1 MGRVCLGLTAIILTV
16 GGTLAFPTLG
26 EQVPALSI
34 EITPARVDLA
44 QAQTGPQPLAQG
56 PERLFQAL
64 DLTPAQ
70 IREMRAIQQ
79 RYEPQLNQRRQ
90 ALRQARQELSR
101 LMAGDAPEAQIRA
114 KFRQME
120 QLRQQQ
126 AAIHF
131 ESLLAM
137 RSVLTPTQ
145 RRKFADLMQHRQG
158 TDPLERM
165 RHLRDKR
172 LNGQSTRDQGRQLGK
187 TTQLDA

>member
-16 GGTLAFPTLG
+16 GGTLACPTVAGAVPTLWMG
-26 EQVPALSI
+26 IA
-34 EITPARVDLA
+34 PARVNLA
-44 QAQTGPQPLAQG
+44 QAQASPQPLAQR
-56 PERLFQAL
+56 PERLLQAL

-79 RYEPQLNQRRQ
+79 RYEPQLTQRRQ
-90 ALRQARQELSR
+90 ALRQARQELTR

-114 KFRQME
+114 KFRQIE

-172 LNGQSTRDQGRQLGK
+172 LNGQSTRDQGR
-187 TTQLDA
+187 